1 MREVGSSTPPRA
13 DSAPATL
20 SISNSAILANA
31 AEGGAGGTGGDG
43 GDGLGGGI
51 FNDQGA
57 TATVMAS
64 VISANLAQGGLAGS
78 GGSAGQGI
86 GGGIYNLGTFSL
98 DTLSVVLGNYASTS
112 NDNKFGV

>member
-1 MREVGSSTPPRA
+1 VHGSGVAT
-13 DSAPATL
+13 TL
-20 SISNSAILANA
+20 SISNSEILANA
-31 AEGGAGGTGGDG
+31 ASGGAGANGGNG
-43 GDGLGGGI
+43 GQALGGGI
-51 FNDQGA
+51 FNDRGA

-64 VISANLAQGGLAGS
+64 LISANLADGGPAGS
-78 GGSAGQGI
+78 GGSTGQGI